1 MSKVDPAMARQAGAP
16 WIHCPGCRTPM
27 QRQAFARKPDGQLE
41 LDVCW
46 VCHAIWYDHFESTAL
61 APGAVI
67 ELFRLIHEHR
77 DSPPRPLADVLDCPA
92 CNRRL
97 ALTHDIQR
105 TNRIS
110 YYRCPQS
117 HGRLTTFFQ
126 FLNEKSF
133 VRSLTPA
140 EIERLKVTVK
150 QVRCSSCGAPVDIGR
165 DPQCSF
171 CRSPVAVLDADAVR
185 KTLAELDAAEKRRG
199 FVDPQAIIDGLLAG
213 QRAQR
218 AIGKAAQGRFL
229 RGLPDVAPDPAE
241 SRMLDLVSDA
251 LDTLMS
257 ERAEAR

>member
-1 MSKVDPAMARQAGAP
+1 MSKAHAAAAP
-16 WIHCPGCRTPM
+16 WRHCPGCHGAM
-27 QRQAFARKPDGQLE
+27 QRRAFARKPDGQLD
-41 LDVCW
+41 LDLCW
-46 VCHAIWYDHFESTAL
+46 DCHVIWFDHFESTAL

-77 DSPPRPLADVLDCPA
+77 DRPPRPLADVLDCPT
-92 CNRRL
+92 CNLRL

-110 YYRCPQS
+110 YYRCTQR

-133 VRSLTPA
+133 VRSLSPA

-199 FVDPQAIIDGLLAG
+199 FVDPQAIVDGLLAG
-213 QRAQR
+213 ERAQR
-218 AIGKAAQGRFL
+218 VISKAEQGRFL
-229 RGLPDVAPDPAE
+229 LGFAEAAPDRSE

-257 ERAEAR
+257 ERAEA